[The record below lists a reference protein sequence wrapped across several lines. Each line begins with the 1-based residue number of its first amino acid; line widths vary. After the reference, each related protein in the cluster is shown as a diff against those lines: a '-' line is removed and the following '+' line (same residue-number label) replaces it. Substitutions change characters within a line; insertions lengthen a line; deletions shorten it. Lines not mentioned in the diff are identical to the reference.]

1 MSLETSAGRKRKKRS
16 RIFWIS
22 GLVALLVVGGAAL
35 MNMSASEANGADA
48 APEEQADSGDS
59 GDNAEGSDGEGEGAD
74 EGKAPVPVEIAAI
87 EAGQIS
93 AYITTTA
100 NLVAENEV
108 RLLAEV
114 EGRVARLLVDEGAFV
129 REGQHL
135 ATLVRDDEEINLRKT
150 DLKETNARLAF
161 ERGQDLIAKELI
173 SREEFDKFK
182 MDFEIAQQEKA
193 EAAWRLQ
200 KTTIK
205 APFSGQISERMI
217 QVGQN
222 LRMGDELF
230 QLTDV
235 DPLVARIFLP
245 ERDVIGLQGGGDVR
259 ITLNASPDTVFEGL
273 VRQVSPV
280 VDTATGTI
288 KVTIEAVAPPKTVRS
303 GSFVTIDIVRET
315 RTAAVLVPR
324 EAVLRELQSAHVFVF
339 TDEGKA
345 EKREV
350 ELGLEEGLWVQ
361 AVSGLGVG
369 DDVIVAGQG
378 GLKNGAAVKLVG
390 VDEEDTDEIAEARE
404 AS

>member
-1 MSLETSAGRKRKKRS
+1 MSLEPGTGQKTKKRA
-16 RIFWIS
+16 RLVWGL
-22 GLVALLVVGGAAL
+22 GLVVVLALAGLVL
-35 MNMSASEANGADA
+35 MNMSAGEANGADG
-48 APEEQADSGDS
+48 APSDQA
-59 GDNAEGSDGEGEGAD
+59 ETSDGADGETKEGEEEEKA
-74 EGKAPVPVEIAAI
+74 KAPVPVEIAAI
-87 EAGQIS
+87 AAGEIS

-108 RLLAEV
+108 RLLSEV
-114 EGRVARLLVDEGAFV
+114 EGRLARLLVDEGDYV
-129 REGQHL
+129 RAGQHL
-135 ATLVRDDEEINLRKT
+135 ASLVRDDEEINLRKT
-150 DLKETNARLAF
+150 ELKETNARLAF
-161 ERGQDLIAKELI
+161 ERGQDLIGKELI
-173 SREEFDKFK
+173 SREEFDKFQ

-205 APFSGQISERMI
+205 APFAGQISERMI

-230 QLTDV
+230 QLTDL

-245 ERDVIGLQGGGDVR
+245 ERDVIGLEDGGDVR
-259 ITLNASPDTVFEGL
+259 ITLNADSETRFEGRI
-273 VRQVSPV
+273 RQVSPV

-288 KVTIEAVAPPKTVRS
+288 KVTVEAVEPPKAVRS

-315 RTAAVLVPR
+315 RSAAVLVPR

-339 TDEGKA
+339 SEEGTA
-345 EKREV
+345 EKREL

-361 AVSGLGVG
+361 AVAGLAVG
-369 DDVIVAGQG
+369 DNVIVAGQG
-378 GLKNGAAVKLVG
+378 GLKEGASVKLVG
-390 VDEEDTDEIAEARE
+390 AEAESSADASDAEE